1 MDFLISSIYPKLPE
15 MMLRLVIACFCGGVI
30 GFERSM
36 RFKEAGIRTHVI
48 ACCAAALFMLI
59 SKYGFAD
66 ISIGEA
72 GTRGADAARVAA
84 GVVSGISF
92 LCAGVI
98 IRVGGNVHGLTTA
111 VGLWLTAA
119 VGLSVGAGMYGLGA
133 FATVLIV
140 GFQSFLHHITFGHD
154 SFHYVNV
161 KIVVGPEF
169 DFEHLKQLVTE
180 GTGGVIE
187 DVAAEHRSDQ
197 SVFEFVLR
205 TRVEVGADEW
215 KQIMD
220 KDPSIESISHKSVA
234 KS

>member
-1 MDFLISSIYPKLPE
+1 MNGLISSVYPQLPE
-15 MMLRLVIACFCGGVI
+15 MLLRLVVACACGGVI
-30 GFERSM
+30 GFERSL

-48 ACCAAALFMLI
+48 ACCAAALFMLV
-59 SKYGFAD
+59 SKYGFSD
-66 ISIGEA
+66 ISVGEA
-72 GTRGADAARVAA
+72 GSRGADAARVAA

-98 IRVGGNVHGLTTA
+98 IRVGGSVHGLTTA

-119 VGLSVGAGMYGLGA
+119 VGLSVGAGMYGLGV
-133 FATVLIV
+133 FATLLIL

-154 SFHYVNV
+154 SFLYSNV
-161 KIVVGPEF
+161 KILVGPEF

-180 GTGGVIE
+180 ATGGVIE
-187 DVAAEHRSDQ
+187 DVAAEHRADQ

-205 TRVEVGADEW
+205 TRKEVGADDW
-215 KQIMD
+215 KRIMEQ
-220 KDPSIESISHKSVA
+220 DPSITSVSHKSVA